1 MNKKRHKVPKKLI
14 QGKTNR
20 SQPAKIASLERRGG
34 KILTNLPDIDW
45 NAPKLTIVSVAILA
59 PITFA
64 IVLSFKAGNIFIAL
78 VLIGIIV
85 FMGLIYLALRYIEDN
100 EF

>member
-14 QGKTNR
+14 QGKTNK
-20 SQPAKIASLERRGG
+20 SQPANLAPIGKGG
-34 KILTNLPDIDW
+34 KILTNLPDIHW
-45 NAPKLTIVSVAILA
+45 NAPKLTVASVAILA
-59 PITFA
+59 PITFT
-64 IVLSFKAGNIFIAL
+64 IVLSFKAGNILIAL
-78 VLIGIIV
+78 VLIGIII